1 MLPMNS
7 KTESALEIFK
17 IQLPDGSSFP
27 CRSDES
33 VLEAMQRSG
42 NAIVTF
48 GCFGGGCG
56 VCAMQIVSGKYHQF
70 KPMSSAH
77 VTNEQQAGGQVLL
90 CCVKPLSDLS
100 LDFRGYKNN
109 NNI

>member
-7 KTESALEIFK
+7 KTENAVKQYK
-17 IQLPDGSSFP
+17 IRLPNGGSFP

-56 VCAMQIVSGKYHQF
+56 VCAMQIISGEYNIFH
-70 KPMSSAH
+70 PMSRAH
-77 VTNEQQAGGQVLL
+77 ITREQQAQGQVLL
-90 CCVKPLSDLS
+90 CCVTPLSDLS
-100 LDFRGYKNN
+100 LDFRGDKK
-109 NNI
+109 

>member
-1 MLPMNS
+1 MSPMNS
-7 KTESALEIFK
+7 KTEHAPEVFEIR
-17 IQLPDGSSFP
+17 LPDGSSFP

-33 VLEAMQRSG
+33 VLEAMHRSSHPP
-42 NAIVTF
+42 IIS

-56 VCAMQIVSGKYHQF
+56 VCAMRIVSGKYHQF
-70 KPMSSAH
+70 KPMSRAH
-77 VTNEQQAGGQVLL
+77 VTSGQQAQGQVLL

-100 LDFRGYKNN
+100 LDFRGDKNN